1 MSPIKALKVRPQDQG
16 LEADFISY
24 PSRSTGGY
32 PDGGEEVGVLEYW
45 RILKRRKGT
54 IILAAFLGL
63 LAAFLIGLPLTPT
76 YRADGTLE
84 IQDVNGDYM
93 HQKQVNP
100 VDTGD
105 DSDMQT
111 QVLILESETLFDRVE
126 RKLDASYKNVTF
138 PWREGLTWAISAKL
152 AKMQHLPPPDP
163 APLIDP
169 NDLRV
174 RVVGPTHIVDITYD
188 SPDPKLAADMV
199 NTLESEYIESN
210 MEARWKM
217 SEHTGQWLTRQL
229 QDMRAQLEHSEA
241 ALQEYALRA
250 GLVYTSGADDL
261 GKTNVADQKL
271 LQLQDQLSKAQ
282 ADRVSAQSRY
292 EMTKSVPPDTLPD
305 VLNDASLRGLQ
316 DKLTDL
322 RRQQADLIVVYTGND
337 DKVKRVNAQIAPIQ
351 AAFDKY
357 RKDILDR
364 IHNEYET
371 SLRSETLL
379 RDDYASQSRVVADQ
393 AEKSVHYNLLKRE
406 VDSNRQLYEA
416 MLQQVKES
424 AVASALRASNVRV
437 LDKATVP
444 FLPHFPNYP
453 LNAMIGVLTGI
464 LIGATLVVVR
474 ERSSATL
481 QQPGETQFWLNVP
494 ELGVI
499 RTVTKDRRVSYFR
512 RKSSNGTFLNEP
524 AALGPGRRNGRERVE
539 LTAWHRKPC
548 IASESIRAVL
558 ASILFS
564 CQEEGPPKAL
574 VLTSATPGEGKTVV
588 ACNLAIALTEIHR
601 KVLLIDADLRKP
613 RIHTLFELSNE
624 RGLSTFLREPAPTSE
639 TLEGLVQ
646 PTYIPNL
653 FVLPSGPATPAAAS
667 LLHAP
672 HLQELLSNCRKEFD
686 TIIIDTPPVQ
696 EMSDARVL
704 GSLADAVILVVRAGQ
719 TTRVAAAAAAQRF
732 AEDNT
737 RVLGTILNDWDP
749 RTSPRGY

>member
-16 LEADFISY
+16 LEADFTPL
-24 PSRSTGGY
+24 PSRNSGY
-32 PDGGEEVGVLEYW
+32 LDGGEEVGVLEYL
-45 RILKRRKGT
+45 RILRRRKGT

-63 LAAFLIGLPLTPT
+63 VAAYLIGVPLIPT
-76 YRADGTLE
+76 YRAEGTLE
-84 IQDVNGDYM
+84 IQDVNNDYM

-100 VDTGD
+100 VDSGD

-111 QVLILESETLFDRVE
+111 QVLILESSALFSRVE
-126 RKLDASYKNVTF
+126 KKLAVTYKNAVF
-138 PWREGLTWAISAKL
+138 PWREGLGWAISAKL
-152 AKMQHLPPPDP
+152 AKMQNQPPPDP
-163 APLIDP
+163 DPLVRSR
-169 NDLRV
+169 DLRV
-174 RVVGPTHIVDITYD
+174 RAVGPTHIVDITFD
-188 SPDPKLAADMV
+188 SPDPQLAADTV
-199 NTLESEYIESN
+199 NTLSSEYIQSN

-217 SEHTGQWLTRQL
+217 SEQTGQWLTRQL
-229 QDMRAQLEHSEA
+229 QDMRAQLERSEA

-250 GLVYTSGADDL
+250 GLVYTSGADDV

-271 LQLQDQLSKAQ
+271 LQLQDQLSKVQ

-292 EMTKSVPPDTLPD
+292 EMTKSAPPDTLPD
-305 VLNDASLRGLQ
+305 VVNDASLRGLQ

-322 RRQQADLIVVYTGND
+322 RRQQADLIVVYTAND

-351 AAFDKY
+351 AALDKD
-357 RKDILDR
+357 RRDILDR
-364 IHNEYET
+364 IHNEYDT
-371 SLRSETLL
+371 ALRSETLL
-379 RDDYASQSRVVADQ
+379 RADYAAQSRVVADQ

-437 LDKATVP
+437 LDKASVP
-444 FLPHFPNYP
+444 DFPSFPNYG
-453 LNAMIGVLTGI
+453 LNAIIGLLTGI
-464 LIGATLVVVR
+464 LAGVTLVVVR
-474 ERSSATL
+474 ERSSVTL

-512 RKSSNGTFLNEP
+512 RKSPNGTLLNGD
-524 AALGPGRRNGRERVE
+524 AALGTAKRNGKERVE
-539 LTAWHRKPC
+539 LTTWHRKPST
-548 IASESIRAVL
+548 ASESIRAVL

-564 CQEEGPPKAL
+564 SQQEDGPPKAI

-613 RIHTLFELSNE
+613 RIHTLFELPNE

-672 HLQELLSNCRKEFD
+672 HLQELLGNCRKEFD

-719 TTRVAAAAAAQRF
+719 TTRAAAAAAAQRF

-749 RTSPRGY
+749 RTSVRGY